1 MGWMILLVLL
11 TVFVGLPI
19 VIYNRLVAR
28 KNEYLNAFA
37 QVQVQL
43 KRRYDLIPNLVEA
56 AKAYLVHESGTLE
69 AVVRAR
75 SSAEKSLEA
84 AAASPNTA
92 ALDSLMQQESLLS
105 GALKNL
111 NVVMEAYPEL
121 KAAATV
127 ADLTESLETTENR
140 VGFARQAYN
149 YAVTDYNVT
158 RQSFPAS
165 LLQTFL
171 GTKKMQYHYNLMIRP
186 RFNMRLKSDFSSWFY
201 YAFL

>member
-92 ALDSLMQQESLLS
+92 ALASLMQQESLLS

-149 YAVTDYNVT
+149 DAVTDYNVT

-165 LLQTFL
+165 LLA
-171 GTKKMQYHYNLMIRP
+171 
-186 RFNMRLKSDFSSWFY
+186 D
-201 YAFL
+201 

>member
-92 ALDSLMQQESLLS
+92 ALASLMQQESLLS

-149 YAVTDYNVT
+149 DAVTDYNVT

-165 LLQTFL
+165 LLADFF
-171 GTKKMQYHYNLMIRP
+171 GHKKNAVPLQFDDSATIQHAPKIR
-186 RFNMRLKSDFSSWFY
+186 L
-201 YAFL
+201 